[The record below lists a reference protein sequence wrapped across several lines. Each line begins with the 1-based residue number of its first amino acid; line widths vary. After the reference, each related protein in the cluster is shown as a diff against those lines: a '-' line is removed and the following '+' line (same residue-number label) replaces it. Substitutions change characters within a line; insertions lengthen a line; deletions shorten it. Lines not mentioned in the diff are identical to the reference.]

1 MKWSTVPMLQ
11 PLFWVR
17 TNDLDF
23 YLGRRKALI
32 TQASDTDLQW
42 CRVGTIP
49 RGLAGEEL
57 GAERVSC
64 KVSSGQS
71 RLWSGSQDLT
81 E

>member
-32 TQASDTDLQW
+32 TQASD
-42 CRVGTIP
+42 RFAV
-49 RGLAGEEL
+49 
-57 GAERVSC
+57 V
-64 KVSSGQS
+64 QS
-71 RLWSGSQDLT
+71 RDNPERPCRRGARSREGELQGPVWSV
-81 E
+81 

>member
-1 MKWSTVPMLQ
+1 MKWSAVPMLQ

-17 TNDLDF
+17 TSDLDF
-23 YLGRRKALI
+23 YLGKRKALM

-49 RGLAGEEL
+49 RGLAGAEL

-64 KVSSGQS
+64 KVPSGQP

>member
-1 MKWSTVPMLQ
+1 MLQ

-23 YLGRRKALI
+23 YLGKRKALM
-32 TQASDTDLQW
+32 TQASDTYLQW
-42 CRVGTIP
+42 CRVRAIL

-57 GAERVSC
+57 GVERMSC
-64 KVSSGQS
+64 KVPSGQP

-81 E
+81 ESLG